1 MSTCWGPVSSPL
13 GQSLHSPRPPGW
25 DCSLSKGPQ
34 HLTPVPAFL
43 EGMFYSSTCRQV
55 LQASVQL
62 PSTELGTTM
71 FVAGEEHLCPLVGA
85 TGRCPAN
92 LQTRS
97 FRPPLVLPQ
106 GSRQPAPQ
114 AMQDLQWLSKGWG
127 CHVPSPCSPG
137 PMLAGQ
143 GLVNRTR
150 LCGGL
155 TQTGVGRGRGRGS
168 PTGQPRHLLSS

>member
-55 LQASVQL
+55 LRASVQL

-71 FVAGEEHLCPLVGA
+71 FVAGEEPPVSPGGSDRQVPGKPTDAILPST
-85 TGRCPAN
+85 TG
-92 LQTRS
+92 
-97 FRPPLVLPQ
+97 
-106 GSRQPAPQ
+106 
-114 AMQDLQWLSKGWG
+114 
-127 CHVPSPCSPG
+127 PSPGLTAACPPG
-137 PMLAGQ
+137 HAGSAMAEQ
-143 GLVNRTR
+143 GL
-150 LCGGL
+150 GL
-155 TQTGVGRGRGRGS
+155 PCALTLQPGTHAGRSR
-168 PTGQPRHLLSS
+168 PCQ